1 MTDATAAFFDELSR
15 RGHER
20 LLEKANGTA
29 CFELADGDH
38 TDHWVV
44 TITKGDIAV
53 RRADGEADCVVRA
66 ERSLFNGI
74 ASGETNALAALIRG
88 ALHVEGDPELL
99 VLFQRL
105 FPGPPSSR
113 HRQPIAGGMRR

>member
-15 RGHER
+15 RGHEK

-38 TDHWVV
+38 SDHWLVV
-44 TITKGDIAV
+44 ITKGDLAV
-53 RRADGEADCVVRA
+53 RRTDAEADCVVRT
-66 ERSLFNGI
+66 ERALFNSI
-74 ASGETNALAALIRG
+74 VTGEMNALSALIRG
-88 ALHVEGDPELL
+88 ALSVDGDPELL